1 MWFLCVFFHRLLD
14 YRRPEVESL
23 AELFGAFE
31 PMKDGSPVRPRSLEW
46 NLPQNH
52 HIDSPFHFVNLP
64 SEDVA
69 RNIARRRGTQPGR
82 GSCLGRFLIKESYLG
97 RIGWRTQIPSAES
110 KGKEIG
116 REEFDKDNELQSHFQ
131 ESVAMENDKDWSKI
145 EAKVESS
152 TTSSKNC
159 IFKEGDRV
167 EYVGTMHSSGLP
179 FTAQRG
185 LYYGFGGKV
194 ILTFE
199 DNRSSKIGVRFD
211 KQIVEG
217 NDLGGICEGFCT
229 ADLLHLDCFGLDDSA
244 RIAINELVEVV
255 IEEAEKKGGGNSQA
269 RKTRVLFYSFHR
281 DDIPAESVMHKFLL
295 LRNSRCFLFTGMLV
309 KGIYELWGEGTTDDD
324 LEKAIKG
331 FPDERKLPYL
341 KPESSFRIIV
351 DNFGK
356 VISFQE
362 QNERIR
368 GLSYIPFKGRVDL
381 RNPDHK
387 FWLMEIDDYGEN
399 NGLPPVVERRI
410 FFGREVGAADRKLLP
425 TYQLKSRK
433 YIGPT
438 AMDAEIAF
446 LMANQGLAR
455 PGKLIYDPFVG
466 TGSILVAAAHF
477 GAMTMG
483 ADIDIR
489 VVRDGRGPDCNVWSN
504 FEQYGLPKPLSL
516 MRSDNNLPPW
526 RSGLKEVFDAIICDP
541 PYGVRAGGR
550 KSGGRKL
557 LKGTVDPYT
566 VPEEKRFDHIP
577 STAAYSLAECVND
590 LLELAARMLV
600 MGGRLVFFFPVL
612 REDVVTVA
620 QFPEHPCFTLIAS
633 CEQILSLRYSRYLLT
648 MVKTGHYTE
657 EISELARKKH
667 SDFRENHLK
676 WMEEGN
682 LHSAVFSSSDSQ
694 TTKALFDRDSKP
706 KYRGKYV

>member
-23 AELFGAFE
+23 AELFGVFE
-31 PMKDGSPVRPRSLEW
+31 PMEDGSPVRPGSLEW
-46 NLPQNH
+46 KLPQNH
-52 HIDSPFHFVNLP
+52 HVDSPFHFVNLP

-69 RNIARRRGTQPGR
+69 RNIARR
-82 GSCLGRFLIKESYLG
+82 S
-97 RIGWRTQIPSAES
+97 
-110 KGKEIG
+110 
-116 REEFDKDNELQSHFQ
+116 
-131 ESVAMENDKDWSKI
+131 
-145 EAKVESS
+145 
-152 TTSSKNC
+152 
-159 IFKEGDRV
+159 
-167 EYVGTMHSSGLP
+167 
-179 FTAQRG
+179 
-185 LYYGFGGKV
+185 
-194 ILTFE
+194 
-199 DNRSSKIGVRFD
+199 
-211 KQIVEG
+211 
-217 NDLGGICEGFCT
+217 
-229 ADLLHLDCFGLDDSA
+229 
-244 RIAINELVEVV
+244 
-255 IEEAEKKGGGNSQA
+255 
-269 RKTRVLFYSFHR
+269 
-281 DDIPAESVMHKFLL
+281 
-295 LRNSRCFLFTGMLV
+295 MLV
-309 KGIYELWGEGTTDDD
+309 KGIYELWGEGTTNDD
-324 LEKAIKG
+324 LEKAIRG

-526 RSGLKEVFDAIICDP
+526 RSGLREVRLSYNLSD
-541 PYGVRAGGR
+541 
-550 KSGGRKL
+550 
-557 LKGTVDPYT
+557 
-566 VPEEKRFDHIP
+566 
-577 STAAYSLAECVND
+577 D
-590 LLELAARMLV
+590 LLMKYQNFI
-600 MGGRLVFFFPVL
+600 FFF
-612 REDVVTVA
+612 D
-620 QFPEHPCFTLIAS
+620 I
-633 CEQILSLRYSRYLLT
+633 Y
-648 MVKTGHYTE
+648 
-657 EISELARKKH
+657 
-667 SDFRENHLK
+667 
-676 WMEEGN
+676 
-682 LHSAVFSSSDSQ
+682 
-694 TTKALFDRDSKP
+694 
-706 KYRGKYV
+706 